1 MMYAP
6 TFGACVQQGVA
17 RCVLSP
23 QDCSQLEVYRPAKSL
38 GASCSLPTDIDTGRC
53 TGSDDQFKCAAT
65 KDSCYLPLEFDS
77 SGGTGDKDPLY
88 SQSLLTCNLQYG
100 EGSDGYSLFPMCQEK
115 PTAGYLT
122 TASRCVL
129 FKEECRQSTEHLILA
144 SEEKEYNLCKCH
156 DVPVG
161 VCYPPALGVEEITH
175 ENSYCAVGAWDCRDD
190 HISFLSGQTALTL
203 PNIKCRLCEDAGL
216 NPVEPVTG
224 KMSTTNEWDP
234 TSSTTPAGSQTSAK
248 TINSAPPSP
257 GNAPYESQPSTAT
270 NKATPTPPRV
280 EPLPESSAEAFAEDL
295 VKKPQQILSLVAL
308 VLGAVI
314 GVFLM
319 SLGVSAAYKRT
330 KKTNHMETSAITFKG
345 QQGEQSRNLELGV
358 TNAYDA

>member
-38 GASCSLPTDIDTGRC
+38 GGSCSQPTDIDTGRC

-65 KDSCYLPLEFDS
+65 KDSCYFPLEFDS

-88 SQSLLTCNLQYG
+88 SQSLVTCNLQYG

-129 FKEECRQSTEHLILA
+129 FKEECRLSTENLILA

-161 VCYPPALGVEEITH
+161 VCYPPSLGVEEITH
-175 ENSYCAVGAWDCRDD
+175 ENSYCTVGAWDCRDD
-190 HISFLSGQTALTL
+190 YTSFLSGQAALML
-203 PNIKCRLCEDAGL
+203 PNMKCRLCQDAGF
-216 NPVEPVTG
+216 NPVKP
-224 KMSTTNEWDP
+224 DP
-234 TSSTTPAGSQTSAK
+234 TSSTTTN
-248 TINSAPPSP
+248 NSAPQSP
-257 GNAPYESQPSTAT
+257 GNAPYELQLSPAT
-270 NKATPTPPRV
+270 NEATPTPPRV
-280 EPLPESSAEAFAEDL
+280 EPLPESSTEAFAEDL
-295 VKKPQQILSLVAL
+295 VEDPQRILSLVAL

-319 SLGVSAAYKRT
+319 MLGVSAAYKRM
-330 KKTNHMETSAITFKG
+330 KKTNHVETSTITFKG
-345 QQGEQSRNLELGV
+345 QPGEQSGSLELGV